1 MPNPTD
7 LHLDGPSYLPALRA
21 RLADFPQPTD
31 EDTPAAPSP
40 GTPARSPAL
49 REGIAHAIVL
59 ILATALGLLI
69 GTLAG
74 LLIRGAA

>member
-1 MPNPTD
+1 MPNSPD

-21 RLADFPQPTD
+21 RLADFPQPAD
-31 EDTPAAPSP
+31 EDAPAVPSP
-40 GTPARSPAL
+40 VVTAGRLTL
-49 REGIAHAIVL
+49 REGIAHAVVL

>member
-1 MPNPTD
+1 MPNPPD
-7 LHLDGPSYLPALRA
+7 LHLDGPPWLPELRT
-21 RLADFPQPTD
+21 RLAEVQQAADKD
-31 EDTPAAPSP
+31 APAAPFP
-40 GTPARSPAL
+40 GAPARSPTV
-49 REGIAHAIVL
+49 RQGIAHAVVL

>member
-1 MPNPTD
+1 MPNSTD

-21 RLADFPQPTD
+21 RLAEFPQPAD
-31 EDTPAAPSP
+31 EDAPMP
-40 GTPARSPAL
+40 PPLGARL
-49 REGIAHAIVL
+49 NLGRIVAHAVVL

>member
-1 MPNPTD
+1 MPNSPD

-21 RLADFPQPTD
+21 RLVEFPPPTD
-31 EDTPAAPSP
+31 EDASAAPSP
-40 GTPARSPAL
+40 VLRAGRLTL
-49 REGIAHAIVL
+49 REAIAHAVVL